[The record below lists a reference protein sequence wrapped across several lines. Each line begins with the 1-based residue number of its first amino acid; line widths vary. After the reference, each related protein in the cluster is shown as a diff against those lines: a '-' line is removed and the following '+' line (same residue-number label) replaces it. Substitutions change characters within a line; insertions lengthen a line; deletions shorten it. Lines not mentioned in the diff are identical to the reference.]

1 MIEEVEPSSANAKR
15 KKLTGDERLS
25 RNRERNKIHA
35 KKTRERK
42 KMQTKAIQSRI
53 QELLEEG
60 KRLRQLVD
68 ERYTACSLLGLS
80 RNVITS
86 NETAVLPSSSICK
99 DFLSD
104 IKSDKNFQILD
115 QNVLALENTTCSP
128 SNKRIRRSGKY
139 SPQERELIRRERNRI
154 HAKKTRD
161 RKRNFLSV
169 SEKIIEELENEEKSL
184 KGYLLSLKLISN
196 EEFEESIQKAYNF
209 HESINQLKEPYE
221 LQFSKGDSQSLS
233 SNESDKQISLDG
245 SNSESLMTSTSSI
258 IDSITSK

>member
-1 MIEEVEPSSANAKR
+1 
-15 KKLTGDERLS
+15 
-25 RNRERNKIHA
+25 
-35 KKTRERK
+35 
-42 KMQTKAIQSRI
+42 MQTKAIQSRI
-53 QELLEEG
+53 QELLEEVLLEFFRSSHLIYNLFIFKFLKG

-139 SPQERELIRRERNRI
+139 SPQERELIR
-154 HAKKTRD
+154 
-161 RKRNFLSV
+161 
-169 SEKIIEELENEEKSL
+169 
-184 KGYLLSLKLISN
+184 
-196 EEFEESIQKAYNF
+196 
-209 HESINQLKEPYE
+209 
-221 LQFSKGDSQSLS
+221 
-233 SNESDKQISLDG
+233 
-245 SNSESLMTSTSSI
+245 
-258 IDSITSK
+258 